1 MSKHDAPYKER
12 EPLKH
17 LINEGRRN
25 AKRKGMVFELTDKN
39 IHLPRFCPVLGIEL
53 TFVGEA
59 YNSPSIDRLDSAI
72 GYTANNSVI
81 VSWEANRLKSDATPH
96 ELWRLWMYYNNIHNE
111 RGIEK

>member
-39 IHLPRFCPVLGIEL
+39 IHLPRFWPVLGIEL

-59 YNSPSIDRLDSAI
+59 YISPSID
-72 GYTANNSVI
+72 
-81 VSWEANRLKSDATPH
+81 
-96 ELWRLWMYYNNIHNE
+96 
-111 RGIEK
+111 